1 MERKLK
7 VLKGVLL
14 LRQVNRYQS
23 KEEQIAEIERNCSDK
38 ELDEW
43 IEALKS
49 PDDVAEFE
57 EELEFLEEEMRYT
70 SCTEHDYSPSNPWDA
85 PGMSVRDFI

>member
-1 MERKLK
+1 MT
-7 VLKGVLL
+7 
-14 LRQVNRYQS
+14 
-23 KEEQIAEIERNCSDK
+23 
-38 ELDEW
+38 W

-49 PDDVAEFE
+49 PDDVAEFK
-57 EELEFLEEEMRYT
+57 EELEFLEEEMQYT